1 MRAAAVGQG
10 SCGLAAGAG
19 AVYAALE
26 RLQNGSFHLKTV
38 GCLGMCYLE
47 PIVDL
52 YEEDT
57 LIRRL
62 VRVKEADVPDIV
74 AAITG
79 GRWEEVDR
87 LAISREDEAVLAG
100 QIRIA
105 LRRCGLVDPTD
116 IDDYTARGG
125 YESARRALTALTPE
139 EVIAEVKTSGLAGR
153 GGAGFPTWYKW
164 DVARTT
170 PGEVKYLICNGDEGD
185 PGAFMDR
192 ALLES
197 DPHSVIEGMLI
208 GAYAIGAS
216 ELMVYIRA
224 EYPLSVARFRHAVEQ
239 AEARGVLGPHAMGS
253 GFSCRI
259 RVRTGA
265 GAFVCGE
272 ETALIASLEGR
283 RGMPSLRPPFPVQR
297 GYKGKPTCINNVE
310 TFANIPW
317 ILQHGGAA
325 FAAIGTETSKGTKV
339 FALAGQVRR
348 GGLVEVPMGTSLREV
363 IFGLGGGVRT
373 RAAFKAVQLGGPSG
387 GCLPESMLD
396 TPIDYQSLAA
406 TGAMMGSGGMV
417 VMDDSAC
424 IVEMARFFLRF
435 TAAETC
441 GKCAACRIGTRRVEE
456 ILTRVIDGGGREGD
470 VELLEELAAG
480 IQDGALCGL
489 GRTALNPVLTVL
501 RYFRD
506 ELEAH
511 VVHKSCPAGQCVALR
526 TYYIIPKL
534 CRNCRLCLKSCPVNC
549 IIRVPGKTFIIDQ
562 DACIKCDAC
571 IPFCPFDAIVVLQGG
586 VPDDD

>member
-1 MRAAAVGQG
+1 MRTAAVGQG

-19 AVYAALE
+19 EVCAALE
-26 RLQNGSFHLKTV
+26 QLQGGGFRLRTV

-52 YEEDT
+52 YEDDV
-57 LIRRL
+57 LVRRL
-62 VRVKEADVPDIV
+62 VRVRPDDASDI
-74 AAITG
+74 ASALTS
-79 GRWEEVDR
+79 GRWEQVDR
-87 LAISREDEAVLAG
+87 LAISQEDEAVLAD
-100 QIRIA
+100 QTRIA
-105 LRRCGLVDPTD
+105 LRGCGLVDPTD
-116 IDDYTARGG
+116 IDDYIARGG
-125 YESARRALTALTPE
+125 YEAARRALTALSPE
-139 EVIAEVKTSGLAGR
+139 QVIAEVKTSGLAGR
-153 GGAGFPTWYKW
+153 GGAGFPTWIKW
-164 DVARTT
+164 DSARAA

-208 GAYAIGAS
+208 GAYAIGAA
-216 ELMVYIRA
+216 ELIVYIRA
-224 EYPLSVARFRHAVEQ
+224 EYPLAVSRLRQAAEQ
-239 AEARGVLGPHAMGS
+239 ALTRGFLGPHAMGS

-283 RGMPSLRPPFPVQR
+283 RGMPSPRPPFPTQQ
-297 GYKGKPTCINNVE
+297 GYKGMPTCINNVE
-310 TFANIPW
+310 TFANISW
-317 ILQHGGAA
+317 ILQNGGAA
-325 FAAIGTETSKGTKV
+325 FSAIGTQHSKGTKV

-348 GGLVEVPMGTSLREV
+348 GGLVEVPMGTSLRDV
-363 IFGLGGGVRT
+363 IFGLGGGVARVG
-373 RAAFKAVQLGGPSG
+373 AAFKAVQLGGPSG

-396 TPIDYQSLAA
+396 TPIDYQALAA

-417 VMDDSAC
+417 VMDDSTC
-424 IVEMARFFLRF
+424 MVEMARFFLRF
-435 TAAETC
+435 TAAESC
-441 GKCAACRIGTRRVEE
+441 GKCVSCRIGTRKMEE
-456 ILTRVIDGGGREGD
+456 ILTRIIDGQGREGD
-470 VELLEELAAG
+470 LELLEELSTA

-489 GRTALNPVLTVL
+489 GRTALNPVLTTL
-501 RYFRD
+501 RYFRS
-506 ELEAH
+506 ELDAH
-511 VVHKSCPAGQCVALR
+511 VRDKSCPAGQCVALR

-549 IIRVPGKTFIIDQ
+549 IIRVPGKTFVIDQ
-562 DACIKCDAC
+562 DVCIKCDAC

-586 VPDDD
+586 VPDA

>member
-1 MRAAAVGQG
+1 MRTAAVGQG

-19 AVYAALE
+19 EVYAALE
-26 RLQNGSFHLKTV
+26 QLQGGGFRLRTV

-52 YEEDT
+52 YEDGV
-57 LIRRL
+57 LARRL
-62 VRVKEADVPDIV
+62 VRVKPDD
-74 AAITG
+74 APAIANALTS
-79 GRWEEVDR
+79 GRWEEVNR
-87 LAISREDEAVLAG
+87 LAISQEDEAVLAG
-100 QIRIA
+100 QTRIA
-105 LRRCGLVDPTD
+105 LRGCGLVDPTD
-116 IDDYTARGG
+116 IDDYIARGG
-125 YESARRALTALTPE
+125 YEAARHALTALTPE
-139 EVIAEVKTSGLAGR
+139 QVIAEVKASGLAGR
-153 GGAGFPTWYKW
+153 GGAGFPTWRKW
-164 DVARTT
+164 DGARAAS
-170 PGEVKYLICNGDEGD
+170 GDVKYLICNGDEGD

-197 DPHSVIEGMLI
+197 DPHRVIEGMLI
-208 GAYAIGAS
+208 GAYATGAA
-216 ELMVYIRA
+216 ELIVYIRA
-224 EYPLSVARFRHAVEQ
+224 EYPLAVSRLRQAAEQ
-239 AEARGVLGPHAMGS
+239 AQAQGFLGPHAMGS
-253 GFSCRI
+253 EFSCRI

-283 RGMPSLRPPFPVQR
+283 RGMPSLRPPYPVQQ

-317 ILQHGGAA
+317 ILQNGGAA
-325 FAAIGTETSKGTKV
+325 FAAIGTEHSKGTKV

-373 RAAFKAVQLGGPSG
+373 RAAFKAVQMGGPSG

-396 TPIDYQSLAA
+396 TPIDYQALAA

-417 VMDDSAC
+417 VMDDSTC
-424 IVEMARFFLRF
+424 MVEMARFFLRF
-435 TAAETC
+435 TAAESC
-441 GKCAACRIGTRRVEE
+441 GKCVPCRIGTRRAEE
-456 ILTRVIDGGGREGD
+456 ILTRIIDGQGREGD
-470 VELLEELAAG
+470 VELLEELSAAV
-480 IQDGALCGL
+480 QDGALCGL
-489 GRTALNPVLTVL
+489 GRTALNPVLTTL

-506 ELEAH
+506 ELVAH
-511 VVHKSCPAGQCVALR
+511 VRDKSCPAGQCVALR

-571 IPFCPFDAIVVLQGG
+571 IPFCPFDAIVVLKEG
-586 VPDDD
+586 VPDA